1 MNASEAMAPDAIE
14 IHPGTPNVYYEPVEE
29 KGADTKPFF
38 DDPNNVV
45 VEGSYYTQRQPHL
58 PIEPDVGFG
67 YINEKGQVVIH
78 SKSVGIH
85 LHALMIAPGLGLKF
99 PEELVVVQNP
109 TGGTFGYKFSPTM
122 EALIGAVALATGRP
136 VYLGYNYRQQQAYTG
151 KRSPFFTTVR
161 YAATKDG
168 SAEIGRA
175 SCRERV

>member
-1 MNASEAMAPDAIE
+1 MWPFTRRRAPAPEAMAPDAIE

-85 LHALMIAPGLGLKF
+85 LHALMIALGLGLKF

-109 TGGTFGYKFSPTM
+109 TGGTFGYVLYDMLLFSR
-122 EALIGAVALATGRP
+122 EAGLYFLILPQVFYI
-136 VYLGYNYRQQQAYTG
+136 YL
-151 KRSPFFTTVR
+151 K
-161 YAATKDG
+161 
-168 SAEIGRA
+168 IGRA
-175 SCRERV
+175 HV